1 MMRLP
6 WLIALLFLSLFV
18 SVLLS
23 SFEMV
28 IAVLPAI
35 VFFQSMILGMAGNGG
50 TQSLAVTIRTIS
62 DDKDDKVLRKT
73 ILKEGRVGFVNG
85 LALGALSFVVI
96 LLFLVLTKQEIIQFA
111 GYNFNDAI
119 KASGIVGISLVVAMT
134 FASLVG
140 SIIPIM
146 LSKLKIDPAVASG
159 PFITTINDIL
169 AIVIYYGLAYL
180 LFINIF

>member
-1 MMRLP
+1 
-6 WLIALLFLSLFV
+6 
-18 SVLLS
+18 
-23 SFEMV
+23 
-28 IAVLPAI
+28 
-35 VFFQSMILGMAGNGG
+35 MILGMAGNGG

-62 DDKDDKVLRKT
+62 DDKEDKTLVRA
-73 ILKEGRVGFVNG
+73 ILKEGRVGFING
-85 LALGALSFVVI
+85 LVLGALSFVVI
-96 LLFLVLTKQEIIQFA
+96 LIFLVVKQQEIIQNN
-111 GYNFNDAI
+111 GYNFMDAI
-119 KASGIVGISLVVAMT
+119 KAAVIVGSSLLVAMT

-140 SIIPIM
+140 SIVPIA